1 MVAVRLTS
9 HMTFTIVLNISE
21 VPILEKFIIASII
34 LRLISFIVEN
44 TIMVFDKSE
53 NYKMTEIGYKC
64 KN

>member
-9 HMTFTIVLNISE
+9 HMTFTIVSNISE
-21 VPILEKFIIASII
+21 VPILKKYIIASII

-44 TIMVFDKSE
+44 TIMVYDKSE